1 MKLSLMR
8 SALVLTLALGL
19 ASCGGKAGFTIAGE
33 VSGLQYTGLT
43 LSTNG
48 MTIPVEPRSPYT
60 AETVKFA
67 FPEEIEYG
75 EVYNVTIASSPTNQN
90 CVLDYTATNTAG
102 RLSTINVNVAC
113 SLKVNTVSGKVT
125 GLTGTGLQLI
135 NGSSGII
142 SVVPSTATPT
152 VDPTFSFANIP
163 FGQAYGITVYANP
176 TGQVCTVTNGTG
188 TMTAAGIASA
198 TGINNVLVECKP
210 A

>member
-8 SALVLTLALGL
+8 SALVLALALGL

-33 VSGLQYTGLT
+33 VSGLQYTGLK

-48 MTIPVEPRSPYT
+48 MTIPVEPRSP
-60 AETVKFA
+60 ASPETVKFA
-67 FPEEIEYG
+67 FPDEIEYG
-75 EVYNVTIASSPTNQN
+75 EVYAVTIASLPANQD
-90 CVLDYTATNTAG
+90 CALDGTASNTAG
-102 RLSTINVNVAC
+102 RLSVISVNVAC
-113 SLKVNTVSGKVT
+113 SLKFNSVSGKVT

-135 NGSSGII
+135 NGSS
-142 SVVPSTATPT
+142 STTTVVPSTATPP
-152 VDPTFSFANIP
+152 VDPTFSFTNIP

-188 TMTAAGIASA
+188 TMTEEGIKNGV
-198 TGINNVLVECKP
+198 TGVLVECKP